1 MISYQAIILS
11 GGKGT
16 RVKKYTKK
24 VPKCLIRFNNK
35 PFLYYQLKYLKE
47 NNIKNVIISVCY
59 LSKKIKHYVDKNI
72 DFINVKI
79 VDEKKPLG
87 TGGATINS
95 LKFLDKNF
103 YIIYGDSYLNFSLK
117 KLSNRNNLATM
128 AIFKNNNNLNISNI
142 KIKNYNKII
151 YHADKKNLK
160 LNYIDYG
167 ASIVNKKIF
176 AGVKK
181 KVKFDLPKFFE
192 KISKQGKL
200 YKYVVNKRF
209 YEIGSYS
216 GIKDFKNFLNRHEI
230 YR

>member
-24 VPKCLIRFNNK
+24 IPKCLIRFNNK

-59 LSKKIKHYVDKNI
+59 LSKQIKHYVDNNI

-117 KLSNRNNLATM
+117 KLNNRNNLATM
-128 AIFKNNNNLNISNI
+128 AIYKNNNNYDISNI
-142 KIKNYNKII
+142 EIKSSNKII
-151 YHADKKNLK
+151 YHAEKKNLK

-167 ASIVNKKIF
+167 VSIVNKNIF
-176 AGVKK
+176 VGVKK
-181 KVKFDLPKFFE
+181 KIKFDLSRFFE
-192 KISKQGKL
+192 KFSKQGKL
-200 YKYVVNKRF
+200 YKCVINKRF
-209 YEIGSYS
+209 YEIGSYN
-216 GIKDFKNFLNRHEI
+216 GIKDFKDFLNRYEI